1 MQRLTPVNGPWTANR
16 WGGISRA
23 VFCAEMPPVSEPQ
36 PTIPGVTKGVRPKN
50 IRSVVVSTLA
60 ELIRRTALGDIGP
73 AALVSA
79 LRELADT
86 IEGKGKGAEPVAP
99 KNQEMLEAFNRI
111 FAYWKKATGKT
122 RSRPSKDKRE
132 KVYARM
138 RSGITEAEIKKA
150 IDGCVEDEWHA
161 EKGKNDLPYIC
172 QNDTKIEEFIEK
184 AGGMPDR
191 PERVIPDALQERI
204 VALEEKAMEALDRG
218 DHETYEAVQKQV
230 ERLENGG

>member
-1 MQRLTPVNGPWTANR
+1 MK
-16 WGGISRA
+16 
-23 VFCAEMPPVSEPQ
+23 Q
-36 PTIPGVTKGVRPKN
+36 PTIPGVPDGVRPKN
-50 IRSVVVSTLA
+50 IRVVVVSTLA
-60 ELIRRTALGDIGP
+60 ELIRRTALGDVGP
-73 AALVSA
+73 AILAVQ

-86 IEGKGKGAEPVAP
+86 IEGKGKGAEPAAP
-99 KNQEMLEAFNRI
+99 KNQEMLEAFGRI
-111 FAYWKKATGKT
+111 FAYWKKASGKT
-122 RSRPSKDKRE
+122 RSRPSRDKRE

-150 IDGCVEDEWHA
+150 IDGCIGDEWHA

-204 VALEEKAMEALDRG
+204 ASLEQKAMEALDRG
-218 DHETYEAVQKQV
+218 DHETYEATQKQIERV
-230 ERLENGG
+230 ERDGR